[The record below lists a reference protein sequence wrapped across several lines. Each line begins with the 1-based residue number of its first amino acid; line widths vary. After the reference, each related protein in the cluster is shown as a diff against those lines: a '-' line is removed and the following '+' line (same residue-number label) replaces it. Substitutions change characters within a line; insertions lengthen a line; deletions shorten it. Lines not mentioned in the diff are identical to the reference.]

1 MVFVAN
7 QSLENPVQFRRNA
20 VLFSNFAETTAIAY
34 LSSMTMVSS
43 ISAYQN
49 AVVSLANK
57 KDQRTQP
64 STHLFV
70 DIRIDVIFVVGK
82 FNVVPLGVD
91 KGLTHGS

>member
-7 QSLENPVQFRRNA
+7 QSLENPVHFRRNA
-20 VLFSNFAETTAIAY
+20 VLFSNFAETTAY